1 MAAATLNLGGKKFV
15 VLPESEYRALKAKAS
30 GSRNG
35 VSAAKRRP
43 TRQERG
49 DVAESIRRLKSDKRV
64 PLDEVARKLGWDPA
78 TLKKGK

>member
-15 VLPESEYRALKAKAS
+15 VIPESEYRAQKANT
-30 GSRNG
+30 SRNG
-35 VSAAKRRP
+35 TTSTKRRP

-64 PLDEVARKLGWDPA
+64 PLDEVARKLGWAPT

>member
-30 GSRNG
+30 RNG
-35 VSAAKRRP
+35 TTTAKRRP

-49 DVAESIRRLKSDKRV
+49 DVAESIRRLKDERRIPAEEVFKR
-64 PLDEVARKLGWDPA
+64 LGV
-78 TLKKGK
+78 